1 MGFALGGSHGGS
13 GMRFCIA
20 DLDHSEQ
27 SAAFVGFVERPS
39 LRARVVV
46 EAVDSL
52 PAAEQ
57 MIEEHQAECAVVIRQ
72 GFARALASGSQPP
85 VEILAARGEQFA
97 MLATRGLL
105 RDFTNRAAT
114 PRDRVAPDVVPL
126 SAGVQMRVVDF
137 FAASMTILFLN
148 FGVLSGVRALQT
160 EVDLRTIVRLIASPA
175 QPIGANIRKIW
186 VRYLLFIHAIYCLVN
201 YLERP
206 ISHKLAPM
214 PAQPY
219 AIVAGKFAALL
230 IIGLAQMGTMIAATS
245 VLFGTRW
252 GNPLPTAALVFT
264 SVLMAIGLTA
274 FLMSLASN
282 ADQGNALAA
291 MVIVLLSIV
300 GGQFLLLQG
309 LPNIFETLTRLTPNG
324 QAFFGFIDLSAA
336 GAHGSLLTIA
346 QPLAVTAI
354 VGLSG
359 ITLAG
364 LRAGATLQRMRAERR
379 GECTG
384 NFLLAMFADRAHQ
397 ARQHACG
404 LAFTVNDYKGVLSTV
419 MELLPLYRFDLC
431 AGRRAEAQS
440 PRTSCPNRARCTKS
454 KLEPRVIGLQV
465 QEHHE
470 TLCAARKR
478 QKAEKFRSQYAARA
492 GIEGTHEQAIRRCGL
507 QQCRYIGQAKTRLQ
521 HLLTATAI
529 NLVRLNDWWTAMPH
543 AKNPGFSLR
552 SPGTSGLT
560 EFATGLNSWGYPKK

>member
-1 MGFALGGSHGGS
+1 LRDRTAILTEIAAPLALTALMGFALGGSHGGS

-52 PAAEQ
+52 PAAER

-85 VEILAARGEQFA
+85 VEILAVRDEQFA

-105 RDFTNRAAT
+105 RDFMNRAAT

-137 FAASMTILFLN
+137 FAASMTVLFLN

-160 EVDLRTIVRLIASPA
+160 EVDLRTIVRLIAS
-175 QPIGANIRKIW
+175 
-186 VRYLLFIHAIYCLVN
+186 
-201 YLERP
+201 
-206 ISHKLAPM
+206 

-300 GGQFLLLQG
+300 DGQFLLLQG

-359 ITLAG
+359 ITLGG

-384 NFLLAMFADRAHQ
+384 NFLLAMFAGRAHQ

-470 TLCAARKR
+470 TLWAARKR
-478 QKAEKFRSQYAARA
+478 QKTEKFRSQYAARA

-507 QQCRYIGQAKTRLQ
+507 RRCRYIGPAKTRLQ